1 MSTRKL
7 YVYELTHNDFYHH
20 QRTSPKKWSKDNRT
34 KIAKFLSFVP
44 EVALINLSRNNPG
57 QLVLVFTL
65 DWREWFSK
73 IYPVFLWNQAKK
85 LSRWRM
91 RGGWIFLLLA
101 SPRHGLPTAAQAN
114 RLPGRSVDFV
124 AQVIN
129 ICIKSDARI
138 LEEIATFQNQ
148 GDEFFELRLR
158 TTCEIVL
165 IESTSLSRHS

>member
-1 MSTRKL
+1 MPNSGALETGQVNHFVWSFPRNHQSSLFTMNLDKWFRI
-7 YVYELTHNDFYHH
+7 VIQHH
-20 QRTSPKKWSKDNRT
+20 QRTSPKKWSKDDRT
-34 KIAKFLSFVP
+34 KIAKFLWFVP
-44 EVALINLSRNNPG
+44 EVALINLSRNTPG

-65 DWREWFSK
+65 DWHEWFSK

-91 RGGWIFLLLA
+91 RGSWIFLLLA

-129 ICIKSDARI
+129 ICIKSEARI

-148 GDEFFELRLR
+148 G
-158 TTCEIVL
+158 
-165 IESTSLSRHS
+165 